1 MLDTPPEER
10 FDYITA
16 KAKKYFDVS
25 YVLISIID
33 KERQWFKSN
42 QGIDLSETPRDI
54 SFCGHA
60 INYSKPLYVP
70 NALEDERFYDNPLVI
85 DEPFIRFYAGAPL
98 IINGEFAIGT
108 LCIIDDVPRLL
119 TDADLQM
126 LQEFANMV
134 VTEIQSAK
142 V

>member
-1 MLDTPPEER
+1 M
-10 FDYITA
+10 
-16 KAKKYFDVS
+16 
-25 YVLISIID
+25 
-33 KERQWFKSN
+33 
-42 QGIDLSETPRDI
+42 
-54 SFCGHA
+54 
-60 INYSKPLYVP
+60 P

-98 IINGEFAIGT
+98 ISNGEFAIGT
-108 LCIIDDVPRLL
+108 LCIIDDIPRIL

-134 VTEIQSAK
+134 VTEIQSEK

>member
-1 MLDTPPEER
+1 
-10 FDYITA
+10 
-16 KAKKYFDVS
+16 
-25 YVLISIID
+25 
-33 KERQWFKSN
+33 
-42 QGIDLSETPRDI
+42 
-54 SFCGHA
+54 
-60 INYSKPLYVP
+60 VP

-108 LCIIDDVPRLL
+108 LCIIDDIPRIL

-134 VTEIQSAK
+134 VTEIQSEK

>member
-1 MLDTPPEER
+1 M
-10 FDYITA
+10 
-16 KAKKYFDVS
+16 
-25 YVLISIID
+25 
-33 KERQWFKSN
+33 
-42 QGIDLSETPRDI
+42 
-54 SFCGHA
+54 
-60 INYSKPLYVP
+60 P

-85 DEPFIRFYAGAPL
+85 DEPYIRFYAGAPL

-108 LCIIDDVPRLL
+108 LCIIDDIPRIL

-134 VTEIQSAK
+134 VTEIQSEK